1 MFLRK
6 FIILF
11 SLIITGS
18 AFSGQFDAKV
28 IKVIDGDTIWVKT
41 ENKHVKI
48 RLSYIDAPE
57 LRQTFGVRSKNYL
70 TNLVLDKK
78 VQIDTYRK
86 DRYNR
91 IIGEVYIHDD
101 KGSILS
107 FNKDSKLLWKA
118 NNYSKDEK
126 KIGPLLSMIKKNNR
140 LVVSDNLANTY
151 VLDINNGKTSESELL
166 LNL

>member
-6 FIILF
+6 YIIVF
-11 SLIITGS
+11 CLILTPY

-41 ENKHVKI
+41 DNKHVKI

-70 TNLVLDKK
+70 TDLVLDKDI
-78 VQIDTYRK
+78 QIDTYRK

-91 IIGEVYIHDD
+91 IIGEVYMHNDTE
-101 KGSILS
+101 SI
-107 FNKDSKLLWKA
+107 FVNAKLLKSGQAWVYKRYR
-118 NNYSKDEK
+118 NNQYLMNLEDYAKTNVKGIWSTENPLEPWIYRK
-126 KIGPLLSMIKKNNR
+126 K
-140 LVVSDNLANTY
+140 
-151 VLDINNGKTSESELL
+151 
-166 LNL
+166 

>member
-11 SLIITGS
+11 SLIITSS

-70 TNLVLDKK
+70 ANERPTGIK
-78 VQIDTYRK
+78 TYTYCRK
-86 DRYNR
+86 TLN
-91 IIGEVYIHDD
+91 GC
-101 KGSILS
+101 
-107 FNKDSKLLWKA
+107 
-118 NNYSKDEK
+118 
-126 KIGPLLSMIKKNNR
+126 R
-140 LVVSDNLANTY
+140 LFLQR
-151 VLDINNGKTSESELL
+151 LI
-166 LNL
+166 

>member
-70 TNLVLDKK
+70 TNLVLDKR

-91 IIGEVYIHDD
+91 IIGEVYIP
-101 KGSILS
+101 
-107 FNKDSKLLWKA
+107 DSYTHLRVHQTEL
-118 NNYSKDEK
+118 D
-126 KIGPLLSMIKKNNR
+126 
-140 LVVSDNLANTY
+140 LV
-151 VLDINNGKTSESELL
+151 
-166 LNL
+166 

>member
-18 AFSGQFDAKV
+18 AFSGQFDGKV

-91 IIGEVYIHDD
+91 IIGEVYIHND
-101 KGSILS
+101 KGSI
-107 FNKDSKLLWKA
+107 FVNAKL
-118 NNYSKDEK
+118 
-126 KIGPLLSMIKKNNR
+126 IKSGNAWVYKRYRNNR
-140 LVVSDNLANTY
+140 YLINLEDYAKTN
-151 VLDINNGKTSESELL
+151 NNGLWSTKNPLEPWEYRKK
-166 LNL
+166 

>member
-1 MFLRK
+1 MFLRI

-11 SLIITGS
+11 SLIITSS

-78 VQIDTYRK
+78 VQIHTYRK

-91 IIGEVYIHDD
+91 IIGEVYIHR
-101 KGSILS
+101 SV
-107 FNKDSKLLWKA
+107 FVNAKLVKSGNAWVYKR
-118 NNYSKDEK
+118 YR
-126 KIGPLLSMIKKNNR
+126 NNR
-140 LVVSDNLANTY
+140 YLINLENYAKTN
-151 VLDINNGKTSESELL
+151 NNGLWTIKNPLEPWEYRKK
-166 LNL
+166 

>member
-1 MFLRK
+1 MNNTIKFSVDTQNSGKRLDVFLKENIKNYTRSFLK
-6 FIILF
+6 K
-11 SLIITGS
+11 LI
-18 AFSGQFDAKV
+18 
-28 IKVIDGDTIWVKT
+28 

-57 LRQTFGVRSKNYL
+57 LRQAFGVRSKNYL

-101 KGSILS
+101 KGSI
-107 FNKDSKLLWKA
+107 FVNAKL
-118 NNYSKDEK
+118 
-126 KIGPLLSMIKKNNR
+126 IKSGNAWVYKRYRNNR
-140 LVVSDNLANTY
+140 YLINLEDYAKTN
-151 VLDINNGKTSESELL
+151 NNGLWSTKNPLEPWEYRKK
-166 LNL
+166 

>member
-11 SLIITGS
+11 SLIIASS

-70 TNLVLDKK
+70 TNFHCQKLELD
-78 VQIDTYRK
+78 REL
-86 DRYNR
+86 R
-91 IIGEVYIHDD
+91 
-101 KGSILS
+101 L
-107 FNKDSKLLWKA
+107 
-118 NNYSKDEK
+118 
-126 KIGPLLSMIKKNNR
+126 KN
-140 LVVSDNLANTY
+140 
-151 VLDINNGKTSESELL
+151 
-166 LNL
+166 

>member
-6 FIILF
+6 YIIVF
-11 SLIITGS
+11 CLILTPY

-41 ENKHVKI
+41 DNKHVKI

-70 TNLVLDKK
+70 TDLVLDKDI
-78 VQIDTYRK
+78 QIDTYRK

-91 IIGEVYIHDD
+91 IIGEVYMHNDTE
-101 KGSILS
+101 SI
-107 FNKDSKLLWKA
+107 FVNAKLLKSGHAWVYKRYR
-118 NNYSKDEK
+118 NNQYLMNLEDYAKTNVKGIWSTENPLEPWIYRK
-126 KIGPLLSMIKKNNR
+126 K
-140 LVVSDNLANTY
+140 
-151 VLDINNGKTSESELL
+151 
-166 LNL
+166 

>member
-11 SLIITGS
+11 SLIIASS

-101 KGSILS
+101 RKVTDQVYDRMVYKYGDRVR
-107 FNKDSKLLWKA
+107 FVDNKD
-118 NNYSKDEK
+118 NITEP
-126 KIGPLLSMIKKNNR
+126 IFI
-140 LVVSDNLANTY
+140 VNL
-151 VLDINNGKTSESELL
+151 
-166 LNL
+166 